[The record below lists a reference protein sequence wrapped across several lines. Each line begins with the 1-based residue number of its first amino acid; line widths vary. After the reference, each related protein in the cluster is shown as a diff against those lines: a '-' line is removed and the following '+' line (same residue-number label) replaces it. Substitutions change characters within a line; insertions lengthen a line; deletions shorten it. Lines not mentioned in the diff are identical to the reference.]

1 MRPTESIIT
10 IWSAIT
16 CGASIL
22 AILLAFR
29 GRRID
34 AHPICRKCG
43 FDLFGLP
50 PTSHNCPECG
60 RDLTRKRAARI
71 GHRRRLKTLLL
82 LGLTFFLASAGCP
95 GFLGGL
101 VVRHE
106 DWNRHKPV
114 AWLV

>member
-1 MRPTESIIT
+1 MRPTESTIT

-16 CGASIL
+16 CGTSLI

-34 AHPICRKCG
+34 DHPICRKCG

-60 RDLTRKRAARI
+60 RDLKRKRADRI

-82 LGLTFFLASAGCP
+82 LGLTFFLASAGWL
-95 GFLGGL
+95 GFLGVL
-101 VVRHE
+101 V
-106 DWNRHKPV
+106 
-114 AWLV
+114 L